1 MGETFV
7 LGGAGDDWNQNVYII
22 LVIDGRIIINRIPQ
36 NNNNGIQF
44 YFHPQQNARQKGL
57 GLCAVCLLS
66 QIPAKLAMDPRAL
79 PRERVLATV
88 DAYVDAKGPPSP
100 DLS

>member
-1 MGETFV
+1 M
-7 LGGAGDDWNQNVYII
+7 YIM

-36 NNNNGIQF
+36 NNNGIQF

-57 GLCAVCLLS
+57 GLYAVCLLS
-66 QIPAKLAMDPRAL
+66 QIPAKLAMDPGAL
-79 PRERVLATV
+79 PRERVLANLV
-88 DAYVDAKGPPSP
+88 SHAPRSSP